1 MKKEKYINSTIKYE
15 KAMLIYLLFIVLSSL
30 IFIPII
36 KDKDQGYLLITI
48 TYSIIMI
55 IDLVLLF
62 IAKKNDNKKYKW
74 DDEFMPGLI
83 SSKTRM
89 SYIAMLLT
97 FLFSLLLVS
106 IFIPLL
112 LELDN
117 PLIITILFFSI
128 TILIM
133 IECGIFCKRLIMII
147 IEKEFSL
154 IQI

>member
-89 SYIAMLLT
+89 SYIAILLT

-133 IECGIFCKRLIMII
+133 IILFYIWK
-147 IEKEFSL
+147 KNKKKN
-154 IQI
+154 

>member
-89 SYIAMLLT
+89 SYIAILLT
-97 FLFSLLLVS
+97 FLFSLLLVT

-128 TILIM
+128 TV
-133 IECGIFCKRLIMII
+133 LIMII
-147 IEKEFSL
+147 LFYIWKKNRKKN
-154 IQI
+154 

>member
-15 KAMLIYLLFIVLSSL
+15 KAMLIY
-30 IFIPII
+30 
-36 KDKDQGYLLITI
+36 
-48 TYSIIMI
+48 
-55 IDLVLLF
+55 LLF

-89 SYIAMLLT
+89 SYIAILLT

-133 IECGIFCKRLIMII
+133 IILFYIWK
-147 IEKEFSL
+147 KNKKKN
-154 IQI
+154 

>member
-133 IECGIFCKRLIMII
+133 IILFYIWK
-147 IEKEFSL
+147 KNKKKN
-154 IQI
+154 